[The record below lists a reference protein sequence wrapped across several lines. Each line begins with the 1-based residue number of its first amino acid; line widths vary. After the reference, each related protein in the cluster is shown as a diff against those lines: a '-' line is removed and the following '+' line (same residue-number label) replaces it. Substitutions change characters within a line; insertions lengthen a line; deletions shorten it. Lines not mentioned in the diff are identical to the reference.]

1 MDDGQIGYHEV
12 FDMTAPRDYA
22 YFELISERPG
32 YLFPYYINGSRWE
45 TTDSLVQH
53 GRGCLDISLLSSP
66 IGLGFVVH
74 YYLPYVAHRTDHSFP
89 AF

>member
-1 MDDGQIGYHEV
+1 MDDGQIGYHKV

-22 YFELISERPG
+22 YFELISERPS
-32 YLFPYYINGSRWE
+32 YLFSYYINGRRWE

-53 GRGCLDISLLSSP
+53 GRGCLD
-66 IGLGFVVH
+66 FVVH
-74 YYLPYVAHRTDHSFP
+74 YYLPYVAHRTGHSFP